1 MFRPSVPLTETFS
14 SEYDYI
20 IVGAGSAGCVLASR
34 LSEDGDKR
42 VLLLEA
48 GGDDRGV
55 TAISTPLR
63 SGEAAY
69 GFNKIYNWDYKTEP
83 QSRTLQAYTEQRGNW
98 PRGKVLGG
106 SSSIN
111 AMLYVRGSRHDYD
124 NWVKGGAEGWGYE
137 DVLPYFLKSEDCL
150 DRDLLNTKYHSSGGP
165 LKVSVSKVT
174 RLSEL
179 LRHAGQEMGY
189 SIVDHNGESM
199 IGFVESQFNV
209 ANGERQSTSRA
220 FLHPVLDREN
230 LHVGINAHVNK
241 VVIENGRATGVEFT
255 TGGNTHTVRAKRE
268 VILSAGAIGSPQI
281 LMLSGVGPKEHLESL
296 GIKVQADLP
305 VGDNLQDHV
314 FADIGFSINTT
325 DGITVDKMNSLWEQ
339 AKYFFFGTG
348 VWSLGYGIETMAF
361 SASTDSK
368 RRADY
373 PDVQLHFPVLMV
385 DWASVISVTP
395 EEAERQSARRTSNGF
410 ACLATLLHPTSVG
423 TIRLRSTDPRQH
435 PAVDPNYSTDEDVEV
450 LLYGVRMCQRVSTT
464 PTLQRLGAKL
474 VDKPVKACADKHQFD
489 SDDYWRCHIRHTIT
503 TCYHPVGTCK
513 MGDGKDPSTVVDS
526 QLRVKGIGGL
536 RVVDASVM
544 PKVVSGNT
552 NAPTIMIAEK
562 AADMIRGIKSV

>member
-1 MFRPSVPLTETFS
+1 
-14 SEYDYI
+14 
-20 IVGAGSAGCVLASR
+20 
-34 LSEDGDKR
+34 
-42 VLLLEA
+42 
-48 GGDDRGV
+48 
-55 TAISTPLR
+55 
-63 SGEAAY
+63 
-69 GFNKIYNWDYKTEP
+69 
-83 QSRTLQAYTEQRGNW
+83 
-98 PRGKVLGG
+98 
-106 SSSIN
+106 
-111 AMLYVRGSRHDYD
+111 MLYVRGSRHDYD

-137 DVLPYFLKSEDCL
+137 DVLPYFLKSEDC
-150 DRDLLNTKYHSSGGP
+150 
-165 LKVSVSKVT
+165 
-174 RLSEL
+174 
-179 LRHAGQEMGY
+179 
-189 SIVDHNGESM
+189 
-199 IGFVESQFNV
+199 
-209 ANGERQSTSRA
+209 
-220 FLHPVLDREN
+220 
-230 LHVGINAHVNK
+230 

-281 LMLSGVGPKEHLESL
+281 LMLSGVGPKEHLKSL

-325 DGITVDKMNSLWEQ
+325 DGITVDKMNSLRVE
-339 AKYFFFGTG
+339 FGI
-348 VWSLGYGIETMAF
+348 WDKTMAF

-385 DWASVISVTP
+385 DWASVISLTP
-395 EEAERQSARRTSNGF
+395 E
-410 ACLATLLHPTSVG
+410 
-423 TIRLRSTDPRQH
+423 
-435 PAVDPNYSTDEDVEV
+435 
-450 LLYGVRMCQRVSTT
+450 RVSTT